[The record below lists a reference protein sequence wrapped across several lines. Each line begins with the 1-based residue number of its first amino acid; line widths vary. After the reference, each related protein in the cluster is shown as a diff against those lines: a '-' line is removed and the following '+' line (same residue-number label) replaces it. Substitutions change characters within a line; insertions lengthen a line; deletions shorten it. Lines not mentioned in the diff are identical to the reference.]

1 MRITVRQANWLTVVV
16 LLVIVGIV
24 FHQIATNMA
33 EQGIASGGP
42 YDNAAAYP
50 KSVAIL
56 LGAMALL
63 QAILMI
69 VRRAPDD
76 PSASAEQLRRPV
88 LLVLIFAVYLALLDW
103 LGYHLTT
110 VPMLIAVM
118 LLCGM
123 RRPMRIL
130 PQAVA
135 ISFALAYFFEAY
147 LKIVLPGGVF
157 QLNIPW

>member
-1 MRITVRQANWLTVVV
+1 MSFTVRQANWLTVAV

-24 FHQIATNMA
+24 FQQIATDMV
-33 EQGIASGGP
+33 EQGIASGSP

-50 KSVAIL
+50 KAVAIL
-56 LGAMALL
+56 LGGMALL
-63 QAILMI
+63 QSILMFI
-69 VRRAPDD
+69 RRAPDE
-76 PSASAEQLRRPV
+76 PPASAKQLRRPA
-88 LLVLIFAVYLALLDW
+88 LLVLIFAVYLALLGW

-110 VPMLIAVM
+110 VPMLAAVM

-130 PQAVA
+130 PQAIV
-135 ISFALAYFFEAY
+135 ISFGLAYFFEAY